1 MDLKDHH
8 EGQGPLRLPLR
19 GQGVSLYPLEPSD
32 LESMAAFFAQ
42 VESLYYYLPDT
53 LLPRNL
59 KQVQVMMEDWNDG
72 KENFV
77 FACRTG
83 QETVGLLTLSAL
95 DPIAGNAELGIM
107 IAQKKDRG
115 KGLASQACRLIMD
128 YAFGELRLHRLYVRV
143 AVDNLPSLKLFQAL
157 GFTEEGRMRE
167 VMRRGHGY
175 LDLFLLGL
183 LEDEYRQLQGHEP
196 AKA

>member
-1 MDLKDHH
+1 MDLKDQHV
-8 EGQGPLRLPLR
+8 EQGPFRLPLK
-19 GQGVSLYPLEPSD
+19 GQEVSLYPLEPSD

-53 LLPRNL
+53 LLPRNF
-59 KQVQVMMEDWNDG
+59 KQVQIMMEDWNDG

-77 FACRTG
+77 FACRTA
-83 QETVGLLTLSAL
+83 QETIGLLTLSAL

-107 IAQKKDRG
+107 IAEKKDRG
-115 KGLASQACRLIMD
+115 KGWASQACRLIMD

-157 GFTEEGRMRE
+157 GFIEEGRMRE
-167 VMRRGHGY
+167 VMRRGHRY
-175 LDLFLLGL
+175 LDLILLGL
-183 LEDEYRQLQGHEP
+183 LEDEYRQFQGHGS